1 MATHGK
7 EYRWYRVSQEKSV
20 QTTFRYGKKIKR
32 IQIGKEEVKI
42 PLFAGYMILHVEN
55 FK

>member
-1 MATHGK
+1 MATHGE

-20 QTTFRYGKKIKR
+20 QTTFRHGKEIKL
-32 IQIGKEEVKI
+32 IQIEKEEVKI
-42 PLFAGYMILHVEN
+42 SLSADDMILHVEN